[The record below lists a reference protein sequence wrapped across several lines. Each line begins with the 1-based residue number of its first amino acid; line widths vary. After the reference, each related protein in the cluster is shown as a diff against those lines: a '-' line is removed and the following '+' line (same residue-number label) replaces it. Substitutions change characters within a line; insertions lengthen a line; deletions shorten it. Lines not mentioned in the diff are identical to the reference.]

1 MLQLTGKGKLF
12 PLLPKHKSRGG
23 MLMHAGNRV
32 KTIIIKSIA
41 MKGC

>member
-23 MLMHAGNRV
+23 MLMLEIV
-32 KTIIIKSIA
+32 
-41 MKGC
+41 